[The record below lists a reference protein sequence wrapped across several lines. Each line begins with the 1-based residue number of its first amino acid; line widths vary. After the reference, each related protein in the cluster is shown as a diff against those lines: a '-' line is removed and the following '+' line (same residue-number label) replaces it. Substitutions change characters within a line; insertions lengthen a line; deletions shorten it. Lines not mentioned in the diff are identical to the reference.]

1 MSRSGNLVVQGGPLF
16 LRHTVLRWYTFRL
29 AFTSFSFEL
38 ENILEGD
45 FFQADELPEVLD
57 SMREAR
63 EPGSHR
69 IFCVC

>member
-1 MSRSGNLVVQGGPLF
+1 MIFYERD
-16 LRHTVLRWYTFRL
+16 W
-29 AFTSFSFEL
+29 SFSFEL

-63 EPGSHR
+63 EPES
-69 IFCVC
+69 INASLWEE